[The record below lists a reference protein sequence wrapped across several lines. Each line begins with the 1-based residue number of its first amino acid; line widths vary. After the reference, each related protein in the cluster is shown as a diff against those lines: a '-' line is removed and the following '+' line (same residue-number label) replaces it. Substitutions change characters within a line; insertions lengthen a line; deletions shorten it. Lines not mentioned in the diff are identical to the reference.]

1 MRVGRSRY
9 TLDEGRLFLV
19 AAGKAAARMAR
30 AAERRLATIPFAD
43 ALVVDG
49 SDSVRLKRCRV
60 MVAGHPTPDRWGAVA
75 GRRVERIA
83 RSMKEDD
90 LLLLLLSGGASAM
103 LPAPAEGLTLRD
115 IQIVGDALL
124 RSGASIQEINVVRR
138 HLSRLKGGR
147 LARLAAPGRVACLAI
162 SDVVGDAP
170 ETIASGPVSPDA
182 TTFRDAAAV
191 LERRVPERRIPARV
205 HRFLQAAVAGEHSET
220 PKPGDEI
227 FERVSYTVIAGHAR
241 TARAAATEARRLG
254 LATEIL
260 TTRLAGEARQ
270 VATVLSAIL
279 AERAQRARRPVC
291 LLASGETTVSVSGKG
306 NGGPNQELA
315 TSAAGT
321 LGSMPTPAVLAALA
335 TDGVDGTGPG
345 AGGIADDTS
354 GERARHLGLAP
365 AEWFLD
371 RNDSEAFLAPL
382 GDLIETG
389 PTGTNVGDLVVL
401 LADPG
406 GSPAGARL

>member
-1 MRVGRSRY
+1 
-9 TLDEGRLFLV
+9 
-19 AAGKAAARMAR
+19 
-30 AAERRLATIPFAD
+30 
-43 ALVVDG
+43 
-49 SDSVRLKRCRV
+49 
-60 MVAGHPTPDRWGAVA
+60 
-75 GRRVERIA
+75 
-83 RSMKEDD
+83 
-90 LLLLLLSGGASAM
+90 M